1 MTPDD
6 NTVAYPGREG
16 AHTAAACDRL
26 FPAARLVS
34 HPNFSE
40 VVDAVVSRDCTYGV
54 LPIESSLAGPVNET
68 HDLLYDSPL
77 SIVAEAILPIRHC
90 LVGVAGASL
99 ADIREIR
106 SHPMALDQC
115 RGLLARLSGSP
126 RVIGF
131 TSSYARES
139 LARIFYSDSYDPGR
153 GGLYDARETRHV
165 VRINLGLFQPDV
177 NVIWDLAPHD
187 LSILTYLVDQK
198 PVSINATGIS
208 HTNNNIENI
217 AYMTVNY
224 DSDFIAHFNVSW
236 TSPVKVRQTL
246 IGGDIKMIV
255 YNDLEPSEKIR
266 VYDTGYNHKT
276 EEYENK
282 IMVDYRTGDVYIPK
296 LGTQEALLGVANDFI
311 QCIINKKE
319 PKANAHLGRQVV
331 RILEAS
337 QVSIKNN
344 GKEVCIR

>member
-1 MTPDD
+1 MAGKHVLIEKPMT
-6 NTVAYPGREG
+6 A
-16 AHTAAACDRL
+16 
-26 FPAARLVS
+26 S
-34 HPNFSE
+34 
-40 VVDAVVSRDCTYGV
+40 
-54 LPIESSLAGPVNET
+54 
-68 HDLLYDSPL
+68 
-77 SIVAEAILPIRHC
+77 VAEADELIE
-90 LVGVAGASL
+90 L
-99 ADIREIR
+99 ATK
-106 SHPMALDQC
+106 
-115 RGLLARLSGSP
+115 RGLTLMVDHTFLYTGAVQKMKELIDNK
-126 RVIGF
+126 VIGTPRYF
-131 TSSYARES
+131 DSS
-139 LARIFYSDSYDPGR
+139 
-153 GGLYDARETRHV
+153 
-165 VRINLGLFQPDV
+165 RINLGLFQPDV

-187 LSILTYLVDQK
+187 LSILTYLVNET

-208 HTNNNIENI
+208 HTKNNIENI

-296 LGTQEALLGVANDFI
+296 LGTQEALLGVANDFVQSII
-311 QCIINKKE
+311 QKRQPRASAC
-319 PKANAHLGRQVV
+319 LGRQVV

-337 QVSIKNN
+337 QVSIKNG
-344 GKEVCIR
+344 GKQVCIR